1 MKICLIA
8 AVSPDLVIGRE
19 GGLPWHYPAD
29 MRHFMRTT
37 FGHPCLMGRRTYE
50 SMPRRPLPGRP
61 NLVLTRNPDFA
72 AAAGM
77 QPFHDLEA
85 ALDHCR
91 QAGRSR
97 VYVCGG
103 ASVYAEALPLAREMI
118 LTRVPDRVEGDTRFP
133 EWPDREW
140 TVTGESRE
148 GPLRFVTYRR
158 R

>member
-1 MKICLIA
+1 MKVCLIA
-8 AVSPDLVIGRE
+8 AVSPELVIGRD

-37 FGHPCLMGRRTYE
+37 MGHPCLMGRRTWE
-50 SMPRRPLPGRP
+50 SLPRRPLPGRP

-72 AAAGM
+72 AGGA
-77 QPFHDLEA
+77 QPFSGLES

-91 QAGRSR
+91 RGGRSR

-103 ASVYAEALPLAREMI
+103 ASVYAEALPLAHEMV
-118 LTRVPDRVEGDTRFP
+118 LTHVPDRVEGGTRFP
-133 EWPDREW
+133 EWPAPEWKVVRER
-140 TVTGESRE
+140 VE

-158 R
+158 G

>member
-1 MKICLIA
+1 MKIHLIA
-8 AVSPDLVIGRE
+8 AVSPDLVIGRQ

-37 FGHPCLMGRRTYE
+37 VGHPCLMGRRTWE
-50 SMPRRPLPGRP
+50 SLPRKPLPGRP

-72 AAAGM
+72 AGAGVSA
-77 QPFHDLEA
+77 FGELGA

-91 QAGRSR
+91 RAGCSR

-103 ASVYAEALPLAREMI
+103 ASVYAEALPLADEMI
-118 LTRVPDRVEGDTRFP
+118 LTHVPDRVEGETRFP
-133 EWPDREW
+133 EWDPREW
-140 TVTGESRE
+140 TVTEEREE

-158 R
+158 G

>member
-1 MKICLIA
+1 MKIHLIA
-8 AVSPDLVIGRE
+8 AVSPDLVIGRG

-37 FGHPCLMGRRTYE
+37 MGHPCLMGRRTWE
-50 SMPRRPLPGRP
+50 SLPRKPLPGRP

-72 AAAGM
+72 AVEGM
-77 QPFHDLEA
+77 QPFHGLEA

-91 QAGRSR
+91 RAGWPR

-103 ASVYAEALPLAREMI
+103 ASVYAEALPLAHEMV
-118 LTRVPDRVEGDTRFP
+118 LTRVPDRAEGETRFP
-133 EWPDREW
+133 EWDPREW
-140 TVTGESRE
+140 TVTEEREE

-158 R
+158 G

>member
-8 AVSPDLVIGRE
+8 AVSPDLVIGRG

-37 FGHPCLMGRRTYE
+37 MGHPCLMGRRTWE
-50 SMPRRPLPGRP
+50 SLPRKPLPGRP
-61 NLVLTRNPDFA
+61 NLVLTRSPDFA
-72 AAAGM
+72 GGAGTEV
-77 QPFHDLEA
+77 FHDLEA

-91 QAGRSR
+91 GAGWPR

-103 ASVYAEALPLAREMI
+103 ASVYAEALPLAHEMV

-133 EWPDREW
+133 QWAPDEW
-140 TVTGESRE
+140 TVAEEREE
-148 GPLRFVTYRR
+148 GPLRFVTFRR
-158 R
+158 G